1 MLSSFVL
8 GGKIVSIVGLVGT
21 DVVVKTLTATSSS
34 IINLITHLS
43 TTEYP
48 NSDSIRNVLY
58 ETDIELKMKVIN
70 SLVNDLKKKKNLAEP
85 INIALG
91 SLAETTEKLHKE
103 LDIIKKNVEIH
114 KSKYFKNWRN
124 LNCDENLH
132 NIKKLNNILDKRL
145 DLLTKILSI
154 KY

>member
-1 MLSSFVL
+1 MLSSFIL

-21 DVVVKTLTATSSS
+21 DVVVKTLTASSTS
-34 IINLITHLS
+34 IINIITHLS
-43 TTEYP
+43 TTEFP
-48 NSDSIRNVLY
+48 NSESIKKALL

-70 SLVNDLKKKKNLAEP
+70 SLVNDLKKKINLAEA

-91 SLAETTEKLHKE
+91 SLAETTEKIHNQLDLIKDKIEYHK
-103 LDIIKKNVEIH
+103 L
-114 KSKYFKNWRN
+114 KYFQTWRN
-124 LNCDENLH
+124 LNCDENLN

>member
-1 MLSSFVL
+1 MLSSFIL

-21 DVVVKTLTATSSS
+21 DVVVKTLTASSTS
-34 IINLITHLS
+34 IINIITHLS
-43 TTEYP
+43 TTEFP
-48 NSDSIRNVLY
+48 NSESIKKALL

-70 SLVNDLKKKKNLAEP
+70 SLVNDLKKKINLDEK

-91 SLAETTEKLHKE
+91 SLAETTEKIHNQLDLIKDKIEYHK
-103 LDIIKKNVEIH
+103 L
-114 KSKYFKNWRN
+114 KYFQTWRN
-124 LNCDENLH
+124 LNCDENLN